1 MPKSTFVT
9 LKPSQDNPFPKDFEA
24 AIKEMK
30 RATNQNLELWYR
42 SLYLNGWVLNSKL
55 RDYGLH
61 RDDLFQN
68 LNSISNLIMSCK
80 LGILRESK

>member
-9 LKPSQDNPFPKDFEA
+9 LKSSQDNPFPEDFEA

-42 SLYLNGWVLNSKL
+42 GLYLNG
-55 RDYGLH
+55 
-61 RDDLFQN
+61 
-68 LNSISNLIMSCK
+68 
-80 LGILRESK
+80 

>member
-9 LKPSQDNPFPKDFEA
+9 LKPSQDNPFPEDFEA

-42 SLYLNGWVLNSKL
+42 SLYLKWL
-55 RDYGLH
+55 
-61 RDDLFQN
+61 
-68 LNSISNLIMSCK
+68 SIELKTPRLWFTS
-80 LGILRESK
+80 

>member
-1 MPKSTFVT
+1 MGPFEIAAVAIA
-9 LKPSQDNPFPKDFEA
+9 NPFPEDFEA

-42 SLYLNGWVLNSKL
+42 SLYVNGWVLNSKL

-68 LNSISNLIMSCK
+68 PI
-80 LGILRESK
+80 GILRESK